1 MERGINVKRGKM
13 RVRWNFVVLCSS
25 VLFLAVKI
33 ESSEE
38 KICAA
43 GLQAT
48 NVGVHLDRW
57 AKLQTHVAHDIV
69 PLHKQQR
76 WSINFLEEELI
87 VSL

>member
-1 MERGINVKRGKM
+1 M

-25 VLFLAVKI
+25 VLFLVVKI

-48 NVGVHLDRW
+48 DVGVHLDRW
-57 AKLQTHVAHDIV
+57 AKLQTHVAHYIV
-69 PLHKQQR
+69 PLH
-76 WSINFLEEELI
+76 
-87 VSL
+87 